1 MQVAS
6 EQVGKCPNGL
16 NGESVKDN
24 LKSFEAWQE
33 SVHHSI
39 RNDPLWGF
47 KVYPKALFAYDLAW
61 EDCEYLLKDR
71 RGREVVAQL
80 IRSVGSI
87 SANLT
92 GKLC

>member
-1 MQVAS
+1 M
-6 EQVGKCPNGL
+6 
-16 NGESVKDN
+16 KDN
-24 LKSFEAWQE
+24 LKSFQAWQE
-33 SVHHSI
+33 SVHHRF

-47 KVYPKALFAYDLAW
+47 KVYPKALFAYDLVW

-71 RGREVVAQL
+71 RGREAAAQL